1 MRQVFLHKGHA
12 AVAEVPQPLLADH
25 EVLVRVCY
33 SFISSG
39 TEGATMLASSKSLFE
54 KFIHNATNNTTKV
67 LGAIREH
74 GFAGTQALIKENA
87 EKILPLGYSCA
98 GQVLAVGANVTTFV
112 AGDYVACG
120 GSTAAYHADVVA
132 VPQQLIVRIKDPRW
146 LKQASITTIGAIALQ
161 GIRRT
166 QLQLGETVCVFGL
179 GLIGQ
184 LTVQLAKQAGCYVI
198 GIDIQEERLALAQ
211 KCGADLVLN
220 AKTTNPVDDTTFAT
234 AHRGAD
240 ATIITAASNDGAL
253 IQQAMLITRR
263 KGRVVLVGDVRIDFD
278 REPFYNK
285 EIDFLI
291 SCSYGPGRYDAT
303 YEQQGIDYPYA
314 YVRWTE
320 NRNMACFAEL
330 IERQQINIDPLISGQ
345 YDISAAAD
353 AYQSLQKGAGLGIV
367 LSYESISPKEVSTKA
382 LGQPIPTVQAFTPSS
397 ETVNVGVVG
406 VGGFAKIK
414 LLPLL
419 ASLKQTNIH
428 TIIDTNLA
436 QAKTIANVYHAQ
448 AVDNAYQS
456 LVENQAVKAVVIATP
471 HAYHTQQAIDFLT
484 TGKAVFVE
492 KPAAVSFEQ
501 LDALQQ
507 FLAINDK
514 SLFCVDFNRSFA
526 PFVQDIKKVVYH
538 RTNPLLITYRMNAG
552 YLGTDHWIQST
563 QHRGRIV
570 GEACHILELFC
581 SLTDAQPVTIMASP
595 LRGTT
600 SDLLITDNFVATVT
614 MSDGSCCSLT
624 YTSLGDA
631 RMGKELMEIQ
641 YDGKSIV
648 MRDFMELSGYG
659 LPTAFNKKTTT
670 QDKGHQALIQQFFD
684 TVQGRRA
691 TAPIPVQ
698 RILDATMA
706 TLIVDQLV
714 RQGGGTQHLTAEATS
729 V

>member
-12 AVAEVPQPLLADH
+12 AVAEVPQPFLDENL
-25 EVLVRVCY
+25 VLVKVHY

-39 TEGATMLASSKSLFE
+39 TEGATILASSKSLFE
-54 KFIHNATNNTTKV
+54 KFIQNTTNATTKV
-67 LGAIREH
+67 IGAVKEH
-74 GFAGTQALIKENA
+74 GFAGTYALIKENT

-98 GQVLAVGANVTTFV
+98 GQVLAVGAKVTAFV

-132 VPQQLIVRIKDPRW
+132 VPQQLIVRIKDPSH

-161 GIRRT
+161 GFRRA

-184 LTVQLAKQAGCYVI
+184 LTVQLAKKAGCSVI
-198 GIDIQEERLALAQ
+198 GIDIQEERLALAP
-211 KCGADLVLN
+211 KFGADVVLN
-220 AKTTNPVDDTTFAT
+220 AKTTNIVNDITFAT
-234 AHRGAD
+234 AHRGVD
-240 ATIITAASNDGAL
+240 ATIVTAASSDGAL
-253 IQQAMLITRR
+253 IQQAMLTTRR
-263 KGRVVLVGDVRIDFD
+263 KGRVVLVGDVKIDFD
-278 REPFYNK
+278 REPFYSK

-291 SCSYGPGRYDAT
+291 SCSYGPGRYDTT

-330 IERQQINIDPLISGQ
+330 IERKQINIDALINGS
-345 YDISAAAD
+345 YDINAAAD
-353 AYQSLQKGAGLGIV
+353 AYQSLQKGSCLGIV
-367 LSYESISPKEVSTKA
+367 LSYESLETKKTVA
-382 LGQPIPTVQAFTPSS
+382 NPAEQPVTTAKSFTPSNNL
-397 ETVNVGVVG
+397 VHVGIVG

-414 LLPLL
+414 LLPLI

-428 TIIDTNLA
+428 TIIDTNIA
-436 QAKTIANVYHAQ
+436 QAKTVANVYRAQ

-456 LVENQAVKAVVIATP
+456 LLENQAVNAVIIATP

-484 TGKAVFVE
+484 VGKAVFVE

-501 LDALQQ
+501 LDTLQH
-507 FLAINDK
+507 FLTINDTG
-514 SLFCVDFNRSFA
+514 LFCVDFNRSHA
-526 PFVQDIKKVVYH
+526 PFIQDIKQAIHH

-552 YLGTDHWIQST
+552 YLPTDHWIQST
-563 QHRGRIV
+563 LHRGRIV
-570 GEACHILELFC
+570 GEACHIFELFC
-581 SLTDAQPVTIMASP
+581 FLTDAQPVTITAAP

-600 SDLLITDNFVATVT
+600 SDLLITDNFVATLT
-614 MSDGSCCSLT
+614 MSDGSCCNLV

-648 MRDFMELSGYG
+648 MRDFVELCGYG
-659 LPTAFNKKTTT
+659 LPASFNKKTSTA
-670 QDKGHQALIQQFFD
+670 DKGHKALIELFFD
-684 TVQGRRA
+684 AVQGKR
-691 TAPIPVQ
+691 TGSPVPAK
-698 RILDATMA
+698 RILNATMT
-706 TLIVDQLV
+706 TLIVDQLI
-714 RQGGGTQHLTAEATS
+714 RQGGGTQHFTPEATS